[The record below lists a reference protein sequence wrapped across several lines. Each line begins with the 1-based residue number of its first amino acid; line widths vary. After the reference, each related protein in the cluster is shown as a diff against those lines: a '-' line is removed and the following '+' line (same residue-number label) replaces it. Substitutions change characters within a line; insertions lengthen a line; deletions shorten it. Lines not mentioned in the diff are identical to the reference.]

1 MKKGDVGV
9 MRWWLRWIL
18 LILLAVLAWQ
28 FLRSGF
34 LEQEREV
41 RGQVREAL
49 TNSFPELA
57 NDAQSRFGIRR
68 FGSPSPGRGEVLL
81 LHGLDDPG
89 LVWMNLVPALVEEGY
104 GVLLLDYP
112 NDQPIV
118 DSARFLGRQLE
129 ILSQQG
135 IREIRI
141 VAHSMGGLVS
151 RELLTSPELRCMP
164 PSCKRPRVRQLIMV
178 GTPNQGSDLARVR
191 ELGEVREQVSR
202 LFTGEVGWLDW
213 IFDGAGEAGI
223 DLIPGSAFLEA
234 LNARALPDGVKM
246 LVIAGEIGKPQWEQL
261 EALLQEYVN
270 GLPLPLREARE
281 HLGDGLVSVDSA
293 RLVGVPLIRV
303 PGNHLSI
310 IRNVSAT
317 STRIPPAIPIILQQL
332 TSGEG
337 DGEGATVQPLD
348 N

>member
-1 MKKGDVGV
+1 M
-9 MRWWLRWIL
+9 MLRCFRWVLMIA
-18 LILLAVLAWQ
+18 LALLAWQ
-28 FLRSGF
+28 LLRFGF
-34 LEQEREV
+34 PEEERKV

-57 NDAQSRFGIRR
+57 NDAHSRFGVRR
-68 FGSPSPGRGEVLL
+68 VGPTSPARGDVLL

-89 LVWMNLVPALVEEGY
+89 LVWMNLTPALVEEGY
-104 GVLLLDYP
+104 GVLVLDYP
-112 NDQPIV
+112 NDQSIF
-118 DSARFLGRQLE
+118 DSARFLGAQLE
-129 ILSQQG
+129 TLARQG
-135 IREIRI
+135 VQEIRI

-164 PSCKRPRVRQLIMV
+164 PSCERPRVRQLIMV
-178 GTPNQGSDLARVR
+178 GTPNHGSDLARVR

-213 IFDGAGEAGI
+213 IFDGAGEAGL

-234 LNARALPDGVKM
+234 LNARALPDRVRM

-261 EALLQEYVN
+261 EALLQEYAN
-270 GLPLPLREARE
+270 GVPQSLREARE
-281 HLGDGLVSVDSA
+281 QLGDGLVSVDSA
-293 RLVGVPLIRV
+293 RLPGVPLIRV

-317 STRIPPAIPIILQQL
+317 STRTPPAIPIILQYL
-332 TSGEG
+332 G
-337 DGEGATVQPLD
+337 DGEGVPINPSTTNPG
-348 N
+348 